1 MYPEADQIRQLVEA
15 ATSVLIIQPDNPDG
29 DSLGSSLGLEQI
41 MAALGKDTYMV
52 CGTGL
57 PNYLQYIPGWDRVET
72 DLPAKFDLSIIVD
85 TSSLSLLENLTK
97 HIGIAALKSKPC
109 IVLDHHKTESA
120 IDFSTVKLNVP
131 QAAATAEVIY
141 ELCRQLDWEIP
152 LSGKNAL
159 AAAIL
164 ADSLGLTADSTTAR
178 TVHVIGELVEG
189 GVSLS
194 GLENARR
201 DMIRKSPDLVHYKGR
216 LLERIEYYDE
226 DRVAILVIPW
236 PEIEQYSPL
245 YNPSVLA
252 LDDMRLTTN
261 TIVAIALKLYPD
273 GKTTAK
279 IRSNYGFP
287 IAAKLAESFG
297 GGGHDYASGFK
308 LTGYDQTDLDK
319 LKSDI
324 VKRTREMLDEIV

>member
-1 MYPEADQIRQLVEA
+1 MYPEANQIYELVHNA
-15 ATSVLIIQPDNPDG
+15 KTVLIIQPDNPDG

-52 CGTGL
+52 CGTAL

-72 DLPAKFDLSIIVD
+72 DLPAKFDISIIVD
-85 TSSLSLLENLTK
+85 TSTLTLLENLTK
-97 HIGIAALKSKPC
+97 HIGIAALRSRPC
-109 IVLDHHKTESA
+109 IVIDHHKTESA

-141 ELCRQLDWEIP
+141 ELCRQLEWEIP
-152 LSGKNAL
+152 LPGKNAL

-164 ADSLGLTADSTTAR
+164 SDSLGLTADSTTAR
-178 TVHVIGELVEG
+178 TVHIIGELVEA

-201 DMIRKSPDLVHYKGR
+201 DTIRKSSELVHYKGR
-216 LLERIEYYDE
+216 LLERIEYFDD
-226 DRVAILVIPW
+226 DRVALLVIPW
-236 PEIEQYSPL
+236 PEIEQYSPI

-261 TIVAIALKLYPD
+261 TVIAVALKLYPD
-273 GKTTAK
+273 GRVTAK
-279 IRSNYGFP
+279 IRSNYGHP

-308 LTGYDQTDLDK
+308 LNNYDQSQIDK
-319 LKSDI
+319 LKQDI
-324 VKRTREMLDEIV
+324 VKCTKDLLS